1 MLRRTIMLLTLV
13 AVGVGVGVAVAQD
26 AARTQTA
33 VDALS
38 AELSSRM
45 AVLQRSPAV
54 QALVAAVDRA
64 RAEYE
69 AAERNLP
76 GMAALD
82 AQMQALMNQL
92 HAVQAQRADLLRKHE
107 PELSVKRAVVE
118 EAEAAQSAALFG
130 VARVKELLAGRQE
143 LVRQLE
149 AAQPAPAPQPAEV
162 AP

>member
-1 MLRRTIMLLTLV
+1 MLRRKIMLVTLLT
-13 AVGVGVGVAVAQD
+13 GVGVAVAQD

>member
-1 MLRRTIMLLTLV
+1 MLRRKIMLVTLLT
-13 AVGVGVGVAVAQD
+13 GVGVAVAQD

-64 RAEYE
+64 RADYE

-76 GMAALD
+76 GMATLD

-107 PELSVKRAVVE
+107 PELSVKRALVE
-118 EAEAAQSAALFG
+118 QAEGAQSAALFG
-130 VARVKELLAGRQE
+130 DARVKELLAGRQE